1 MPMSEKKLEYKI
13 SEKYSSELLEIST
26 KLEQI
31 RSGRVIGINGA
42 QMDGSLAHNVDQLEN
57 MITDLLNKIQE
68 GKPSNEEIL
77 GVEISSKIK

>member
-1 MPMSEKKLEYKI
+1 M
-13 SEKYSSELLEIST
+13 
-26 KLEQI
+26 

-42 QMDGSLAHNVDQLEN
+42 QMDGSLAYNVDQLEK

-77 GVEISSKIK
+77 GMEISSKIK

>member
-1 MPMSEKKLEYKI
+1 MNEKKLEYKI

-42 QMDGSLAHNVDQLEN
+42 QMDGSLAHNVDQLEK

-77 GVEISSKIK
+77 GMEISSKIK